1 MDPIERAAWAS
12 ERTANASRVKDA
24 AARASDQAVRA
35 SVEIIQRNAETV
47 QHTLQHT
54 LQCGAKLAAQM
65 TQRSADQFGRAIGF
79 SGEGAQKAAQ
89 KSSHNIEA
97 IVQSGMILSEIT
109 QRLSEEWADIA
120 RARMDRGFDRIDA
133 LCSAARRR
141 ISPHCRAS
149 CCATTWKLF
158 WVTRIRRENIRRAWS
173 TRLNSG
179 SEAWPRSWHLDST
192 RYADMVRRRKGSQLI
207 RWHVGNQH
215 ISDRLAWVR
224 LPPGVAGQAARR
236 LEDRA
241 KCGPQPQA
249 SRERGVARQ

>member
-1 MDPIERAAWAS
+1 MKDVKATRSGKVTEDSIEQAARAS
-12 ERTANASRVKDA
+12 ERTASEFAEGASRMKDA
-24 AARASDQAVRA
+24 AARASDQAMRA
-35 SVEIIQRNAETV
+35 SVEMIQRNAETV

-133 LCSAARRR
+133 LLQCRTPQDFAALQSELLRDNMETFLGYAHKAGEHSARLVDEAKQRFGSVAEVMASRQHAVRGHGQTAQRKPAHQMARRKSAHKR
-141 ISPHCRAS
+141 SARVGK
-149 CCATTWKLF
+149 AT
-158 WVTRIRRENIRRAWS
+158 
-173 TRLNSG
+173 
-179 SEAWPRSWHLDST
+179 
-192 RYADMVRRRKGSQLI
+192 
-207 RWHVGNQH
+207 
-215 ISDRLAWVR
+215 
-224 LPPGVAGQAARR
+224 ARR
-236 LEDRA
+236 G
-241 KCGPQPQA
+241 GP
-249 SRERGVARQ
+249 SRKAT